1 MPRPEQQVEES
12 TTGSNG
18 SEKKPAV
25 MNGWPKSTTQADDEP
40 AVDGLQCGSVVEPRW
55 HTERPAGARLRSA
68 RRQTA
73 RYLPPP
79 ISFWSGASLGIEPVR
94 SAAAARPM
102 LRHGPKLQSACR
114 CAKYQPS
121 LPVEATAP
129 LTVGPTLPRP

>member
-55 HTERPAGARLRSA
+55 HTERPAGVRLRSA

-73 RYLPPP
+73 RYPPP
-79 ISFWSGASLGIEPVR
+79 ISFGVEPPLGTLGIECLSVTQPSPLVR
-94 SAAAARPM
+94 SSAVAARIV
-102 LRHGPKLQSACR
+102 LS
-114 CAKYQPS
+114 
-121 LPVEATAP
+121 
-129 LTVGPTLPRP
+129 